1 MIAVGPWH
9 ELAQRALY
17 LFNLLT
23 ILYFFAGNGF
33 YTVLMLVS
41 ISSALVYN
49 RRRAYEDLREIHDS
63 PSTPPLTVIIPCYN
77 EEASILETVRSV
89 LGADYPGLR
98 LVVVD
103 DGSTDGTAD
112 LLIEHFHLAPVKL
125 ITRSALRTR
134 PVFGYCQGAGSPAF
148 TLLRK
153 AHGGKADALNA
164 GINFC
169 RTPYFCT
176 LDADCLIEPDALLR
190 LMAPI
195 VRSPAEVLVS
205 SGTIR
210 VRNGCEVAN
219 GRVQRVLLPRRRIER
234 LQVVEYLRW
243 FLLGRAGWDLL
254 GGTLLVSGAMAV
266 FQRQGVIGAGG
277 FDPRTVGEDMELI
290 VRLHHQAG
298 RARGRARITFTLGT
312 VCWAQCPSSVEML
325 GRQRR
330 RWQLGLCQAVAAHW
344 KMSFRARY
352 GAAGLFSLP
361 FYIFVESAGAAVES
375 IGYVVV
381 PLAFAAHLAL
391 LSFYIPL
398 VVLSL
403 IYASF
408 LSIGAVLIE
417 EMTDRPY
424 PAARDLYTLI
434 KWSVLENFGFRQL
447 ILYFRVQGML
457 RFFAGARQWETVVHA
472 ADEPASGG

>member
-1 MIAVGPWH
+1 MAAWH
-9 ELAQRALY
+9 ELAQRALH

-23 ILYFFAGNGF
+23 ILYFFAGNGI

-41 ISSALVYN
+41 IGSAWVYN
-49 RRRAYEDLREIHDS
+49 RRRAYEDLREIRDS

-89 LGADYPGLR
+89 LGADYPGLH

-103 DGSTDGTAD
+103 DGSTDGTAE
-112 LLIEHFHLAPVKL
+112 LLIQHFHLAPVKR

-134 PVFGYCQGAGSPAF
+134 HVLGYCQRIGSPAF
-148 TLLRK
+148 TLVQK
-153 AHGGKADALNA
+153 AHGGKSDALNA

-195 VRSPAEVLVS
+195 VRSPGETLVS

-219 GRVQRVLLPRRRIER
+219 GRIQRVRMPHRRIDR

-254 GGTLLVSGAMAV
+254 GGTLLVSGAMAA
-266 FQRQGVIGAGG
+266 FHRQGVIDAGG

-298 RARGRARITFTLGT
+298 RARRRARITFTLGT
-312 VCWAQCPSSVEML
+312 VCWAQCPNSVAML

-344 KMSFRARY
+344 KMSFRPRY

-361 FYIFVESAGAAVES
+361 FYIFVESAGAAVEF
-375 IGYVVV
+375 IGYIVV
-381 PLAFAAHLAL
+381 PIAFAVHLARL
-391 LSFYIPL
+391 PIPRRR
-398 VVLSL
+398 
-403 IYASF
+403 A
-408 LSIGAVLIE
+408 
-417 EMTDRPY
+417 RP
-424 PAARDLYTLI
+424 ARDT
-434 KWSVLENFGFRQL
+434 
-447 ILYFRVQGML
+447 
-457 RFFAGARQWETVVHA
+457 GARQRARFPPKPRTHGRGDRMGL
-472 ADEPASGG
+472 ADGRAPPAVGRGAVPGTQGTARAQIGVT